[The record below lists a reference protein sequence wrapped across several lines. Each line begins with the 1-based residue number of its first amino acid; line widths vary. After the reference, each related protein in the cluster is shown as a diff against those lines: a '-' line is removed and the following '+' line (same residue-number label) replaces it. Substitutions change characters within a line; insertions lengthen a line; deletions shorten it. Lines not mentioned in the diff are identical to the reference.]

1 MLLRR
6 AGLTASAGLSYFVLF
21 WVVVVYMFGDCR
33 RGHYIAELSCSSL
46 LKYIAFIQ
54 MLVMSLLWSATF
66 NVPLQIFIILHTVLY
81 NTQAVLV
88 FQSEFDDIVIMLGIP
103 PDHCR
108 LPLQPETPTETVDS
122 VRFGTQPE
130 SRWEYNGFRHSVNSR
145 YVMS

>member
-1 MLLRR
+1 M
-6 AGLTASAGLSYFVLF
+6 T
-21 WVVVVYMFGDCR
+21 
-33 RGHYIAELSCSSL
+33 
-46 LKYIAFIQ
+46 FIQ
-54 MLVMSLLWSATF
+54 MLVMSSLWSATF
-66 NVPLQIFIILHTVLY
+66 NVFFLQIFIILHTVLY

-130 SRWEYNGFRHSVNSR
+130 SRWEYNSVPHSVNTR
-145 YVMS
+145 YVMSWHGRT